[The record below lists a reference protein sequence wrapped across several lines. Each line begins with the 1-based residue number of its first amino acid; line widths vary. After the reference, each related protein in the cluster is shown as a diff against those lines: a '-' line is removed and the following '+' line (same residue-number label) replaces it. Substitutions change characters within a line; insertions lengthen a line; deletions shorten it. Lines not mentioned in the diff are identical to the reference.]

1 MEREPPEKCWVSGGL
16 NSERVAIALG
26 SNLGDREGAFTFA
39 ADHLARFVSNLTI
52 SRSIE
57 TDPEGEG
64 LQDQPRYLNAVAV
77 GDTFLNAGEVLRRLL
92 EIEQSYGRARP
103 YPGAPRTLDLD
114 LILLGETVENSPGL
128 SVPHP
133 RFRRRYFVLAPLAE
147 VAPDM
152 RDPVT
157 GLTVVELLERMKTET
172 GS

>member
-1 MEREPPEKCWVSGGL
+1 LNVEPL
-16 NSERVAIALG
+16 RVAIALG
-26 SNLGDREGAFTFA
+26 SNLGDREAAFTFA
-39 ADHLARFVSNLTI
+39 ADRLASFVSNLTI

-77 GDTFLNAGEVLRRLL
+77 GDTSLSAREILDRLL

-128 SVPHP
+128 HVPHP
-133 RFRRRYFVLAPLAE
+133 RFHERHFVLRPMSEIAPE
-147 VAPDM
+147 M
-152 RDPVT
+152 IDPVT
-157 GLTVVELLERMKTET
+157 RLTIAELLEKLEG
-172 GS
+172 GSRKLEA